1 MNIVKLSLRNI
12 QAKPM
17 NTALNILLVATG
29 LFIISFL
36 LLLQKQMSEQL
47 EKNAAGIQLVVG
59 AKGSPLQLV
68 LSTIYHVDYPTGNIK
83 LTEAEQIG
91 KNPLVK
97 KTIPIA
103 LGDNYNGFRIVG
115 TTADYPLIYKAQLKT
130 GKLWRSD
137 MEVCIGSKV
146 ADVSNLKIGDKF
158 AGVHGF
164 VPESNDVHNEF
175 QYQVTGIYAPSGTV
189 LDQLIL
195 TNISSVWQIHHH
207 HNETTVE
214 EDDEHAEEHHH
225 DDEEH
230 EKEITSL
237 LVFYKN
243 PMAALQLPR
252 HINQETNM
260 QAASP
265 AIEINR
271 LYSLMGIGIQ
281 SVHLIAYLII
291 LISAF
296 SIFISLYS
304 SMKERKYEIALIRV
318 LGGRKRTIFSMML
331 LEGLLISFGGFVV
344 STILSRGLLYVISIY
359 TENNFHYG
367 FGSYFS
373 LADDILLLCISL
385 ILGFT
390 ASIIPSIKATHTNLS
405 TTLAE

>member
-1 MNIVKLSLRNI
+1 
-12 QAKPM
+12 
-17 NTALNILLVATG
+17 
-29 LFIISFL
+29 
-36 LLLQKQMSEQL
+36 
-47 EKNAAGIQLVVG
+47 
-59 AKGSPLQLV
+59 
-68 LSTIYHVDYPTGNIK
+68 
-83 LTEAEQIG
+83 
-91 KNPLVK
+91 
-97 KTIPIA
+97 
-103 LGDNYNGFRIVG
+103 
-115 TTADYPLIYKAQLKT
+115 
-130 GKLWRSD
+130 
-137 MEVCIGSKV
+137 
-146 ADVSNLKIGDKF
+146 
-158 AGVHGF
+158 
-164 VPESNDVHNEF
+164 
-175 QYQVTGIYAPSGTV
+175 
-189 LDQLIL
+189 
-195 TNISSVWQIHHH
+195 H
-207 HNETTVE
+207 HNETTAE